1 MIKLQ
6 RFPMEQIYL
15 KCVRVIE
22 LDEGIDNTKTED
34 IDISKTEDIDISKT
48 EGIDNT
54 KTEDIDISKTGDIDV
69 SKTEDIYI
77 SKTEDIDISKT
88 EDIDISK
95 TEDIDNTKTEDK
107 DEDTDRDMLI
117 RVFRYSKQGRGKK
130 MVIGKGDKLSG
141 SFGIT
146 VMYQNYVKSGYILM
160 VNMHTQGLKSFA
172 HILESCFLL
181 GNIKQLHQQITQTP
195 T

>member
-1 MIKLQ
+1 MMIKEYKHLIKLQ

-34 IDISKTEDIDISKT
+34 IYIIKTD
-48 EGIDNT
+48 
-54 KTEDIDISKTGDIDV
+54 
-69 SKTEDIYI
+69 DIYI

-95 TEDIDNTKTEDK
+95 TEDIDISKTVDK

-117 RVFRYSKQGRGKK
+117 RVFKYLKQWRGKK
-130 MVIGKGDKLSG
+130 KKW
-141 SFGIT
+141 
-146 VMYQNYVKSGYILM
+146 
-160 VNMHTQGLKSFA
+160 
-172 HILESCFLL
+172 
-181 GNIKQLHQQITQTP
+181 
-195 T
+195 

>member
-48 EGIDNT
+48 E
-54 KTEDIDISKTGDIDV
+54 DIDIG
-69 SKTEDIYI
+69 
-77 SKTEDIDISKT
+77 
-88 EDIDISK
+88 
-95 TEDIDNTKTEDK
+95 KTEDK

-117 RVFRYSKQGRGKK
+117 WVFRYAKQWHGKK
-130 MVIGKGDKLSG
+130 NGNWKRRQIVWIFWNNGHVSELYEKWIYINDKYAYTRFEELPTHSGKVL
-141 SFGIT
+141 
-146 VMYQNYVKSGYILM
+146 
-160 VNMHTQGLKSFA
+160 
-172 HILESCFLL
+172 
-181 GNIKQLHQQITQTP
+181 
-195 T
+195 

>member
-48 EGIDNT
+48 E
-54 KTEDIDISKTGDIDV
+54 DIDIG
-69 SKTEDIYI
+69 
-77 SKTEDIDISKT
+77 
-88 EDIDISK
+88 
-95 TEDIDNTKTEDK
+95 KTEDK

-117 RVFRYSKQGRGKK
+117 WVFRYAKQWHGKK
-130 MVIGKGDKLSG
+130 NGNWKRRQIVWVFWNNSHVSELCEKWIYLNGKYAYTRFEELCTHSGEVLFTREHKATTSKDKSN
-141 SFGIT
+141 T
-146 VMYQNYVKSGYILM
+146 YILM
-160 VNMHTQGLKSFA
+160 
-172 HILESCFLL
+172 I
-181 GNIKQLHQQITQTP
+181 
-195 T
+195 